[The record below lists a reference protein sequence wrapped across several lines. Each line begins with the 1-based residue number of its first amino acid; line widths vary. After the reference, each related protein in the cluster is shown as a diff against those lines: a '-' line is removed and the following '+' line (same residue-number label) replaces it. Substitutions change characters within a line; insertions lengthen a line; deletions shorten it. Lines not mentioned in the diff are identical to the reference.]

1 MEMTTGDT
9 WQCSTTW
16 STTSVS
22 TWKKV
27 EQEKM
32 HWKNGTKSAEVECA
46 EIDDEEEEEEDLN
59 VKKDVWNEVEEPG
72 NEMEEE
78 IQLND
83 KVKQV

>member
-1 MEMTTGDT
+1 MKYNLSFYLE
-9 WQCSTTW
+9 
-16 STTSVS
+16 
-22 TWKKV
+22 KV

-32 HWKNGTKSAEVECA
+32 HRKNGTKSAEVECV
-46 EIDDEEEEEEDLN
+46 EIDDEEEEDLN